1 MPFHFVIADSTDS
14 FCEYFGVIS
23 LNKGRQRHQASS
35 PLSAGFAEESQQR
48 FLAELSVFV
57 RFPTV
62 SAQPKHAED
71 LKRCAA
77 WLARHLQRA
86 GLQRVRIISTPG
98 HPIVYAEW
106 LVAPGKPTVLI
117 YGHYDVQP
125 AEPFAEWRTPPFE
138 PTVIGDDLF
147 GRGACDD
154 KGQMFAHVKAM
165 ETCLKRQGRLPVNV
179 KCLFEGE
186 EEIGSPNLKPFVERN
201 RRQLA
206 ADVAVI
212 SDTKML
218 AADQP
223 ALTYALRGALSFELE
238 VGGQKSDL
246 HSGNFGGTVHNPLQA
261 LCEIISKLHDAN
273 RRIAIPGFY
282 DSVRRWGD
290 AEREFMVSNGPS
302 DQQILREA
310 KAERGWGERGYSLY
324 ERTTIRP
331 SLSVTGVTGG
341 YQGEGVKAVIPSRAT
356 AKLNFRLVPDQDPA
370 EIERLFRQHI
380 ARITPPTVR
389 TTLRGFL
396 DARPALIDRRHPVM
410 RAAARAYE
418 HGFGASPVFLR
429 SGGTIPIVD
438 HFQEL
443 LGAPTALMGFALPD
457 DRIHAPNEKFHLPNF
472 YRGIATGIRFLAEVG
487 ASAEEIRR

>member
-1 MPFHFVIADSTDS
+1 MVVMNCSRQLSYVQGRRSRFV
-14 FCEYFGVIS
+14 
-23 LNKGRQRHQASS
+23 
-35 PLSAGFAEESQQR
+35 
-48 FLAELSVFV
+48 AELKDFV
-57 RFPTV
+57 RFPTI
-62 SAQPKHAED
+62 SAQPQRAAD

-77 WLARHLQRA
+77 WLADRLRQV
-86 GLQRVRIISTPG
+86 GLRRVRVIPTPG
-98 HPIVYAEW
+98 HPIVYADW
-106 LVAPGKPTVLI
+106 TGAPGKPTVLV

-125 AEPFAEWRTPPFE
+125 PEPFAEWRTPPFE
-138 PTVIGDDLF
+138 PTVVGDDLF

-154 KGQMFAHVKAM
+154 KGQMFAHVKAI
-165 ETCLKRQGRLPVNV
+165 EACLKTQGHLPVNV

-201 RRQLA
+201 RRRLA
-206 ADVAVI
+206 ADVAVM
-212 SDTKML
+212 SDTRML

-223 ALTYALRGALSFELE
+223 ALTYALRGGLSFELE
-238 VGGQKSDL
+238 VAGQKGDL
-246 HSGNFGGTVHNPLQA
+246 HSGNFGGAVHNPLQA
-261 LCEIISKLHDAN
+261 LCEIVAKLHDAD

-282 DSVRRWGD
+282 DRVRRWGD
-290 AEREFMVSNGPS
+290 AEREFMAANGPG
-302 DQQILREA
+302 DQQILRDA
-310 KAERGWGERGYSLY
+310 KAEHGWGERGYSSY

-370 EIERLFRQHI
+370 EIERLFRSHI
-380 ARITPPTVR
+380 VRVTPPTVR
-389 TTLRGFL
+389 TTVRSFL
-396 DARPALIDRRHPVM
+396 AARPALIDRRHPVM

-429 SGGTIPIVD
+429 SGGTIPIVN

-472 YRGIATGIRFLAEVG
+472 YRGIATCIRFLAEVG
-487 ASAEEIRR
+487 ARGEEAPR

>member
-1 MPFHFVIADSTDS
+1 MSQTAANAQAQST
-14 FCEYFGVIS
+14 
-23 LNKGRQRHQASS
+23 RH
-35 PLSAGFAEESQQR
+35 R
-48 FLAELSVFV
+48 HVAELKEFI

-62 SAQPKHAED
+62 SAQPQHADD
-71 LKRCAA
+71 LKRCAR
-77 WLARHLQRA
+77 WLASQLQA
-86 GLQRVRIISTPG
+86 VGLERVRVLATPR
-98 HPIVYAEW
+98 HPIVYADW
-106 LVAPGKPTVLI
+106 LRAPGKPTVLI

-125 AEPFAEWRTPPFE
+125 AEPLAEWRTPPFE
-138 PTVIGDDLF
+138 PTVVGDDLF

-154 KGQMFAHVKAM
+154 KGQMFAHVKAI
-165 ETCLKRQGRLPVNV
+165 EACLKTQGRLPVNV

-201 RRQLA
+201 RRLLA
-206 ADVAVI
+206 ADVAVM
-212 SDTKML
+212 SDTRML

-223 ALTYALRGALSFELE
+223 ALTYALRGGLSFELE
-238 VGGQKSDL
+238 VAGQKSDL
-246 HSGNFGGTVHNPLQA
+246 HSGNFGGAAHNPLQA
-261 LCEIISKLHDAN
+261 LCEIIAKLHDAD

-282 DSVRRWGD
+282 DRVRRWGG
-290 AEREFMVSNGPS
+290 AEREFMAANGPS
-302 DQQILREA
+302 DEQILRDA
-310 KAERGWGERGYSLY
+310 KAELGWGERGYSLY

-370 EIERLFRQHI
+370 EIERLFRSHI
-380 ARITPPTVR
+380 ARVTPPTVR
-389 TTLRGFL
+389 TTVRSFL
-396 DARPALIDRRHPVM
+396 AARPALIDRRHPVM

-429 SGGTIPIVD
+429 SGGTIPIVN

-472 YRGIATGIRFLAEVG
+472 YRGIATCIRFLAEVG
-487 ASAEEIRR
+487 ARDEEAPR